1 MKIKEKNIR
10 WITLGVLIVAL
21 VMIVIGISN
30 GEPSVVL
37 TKATSICL
45 QCIGI
50 D

>member
-1 MKIKEKNIR
+1 MKIKEKNKK
-10 WITLGVLIVAL
+10 WITMAVLAAAVC
-21 VMIVIGISN
+21 MIIAGISN

-37 TKATSICL
+37 TKAITICL